1 MVKKVIKKNDKLF
14 CKFCGREMPYMVNA
28 IGEYRCVQC
37 QHIIKTVKVKKTE
50 PVKTVK
56 VKKAMPVKTV
66 LNDAFKEPI
75 EAMNEFEE
83 RNRDSVE
90 E

>member
-37 QHIIKTVKVKKTE
+37 QHIIKKVKVKKTE
-50 PVKTVK
+50 Q
-56 VKKAMPVKTV
+56 VKTV
-66 LNDAFKEPI
+66 LDGSAEGNK
-75 EAMNEFEE
+75 N
-83 RNRDSVE
+83 SVE

>member
-37 QHIIKTVKVKKTE
+37 QHIIKK
-50 PVKTVK
+50 VK
-56 VKKAMPVKTV
+56 VKKAEQVKTV
-66 LNDAFKEPI
+66 LDGSAEGNK
-75 EAMNEFEE
+75 N
-83 RNRDSVE
+83 SVE

>member
-37 QHIIKTVKVKKTE
+37 QHIIKKVKVKKTE
-50 PVKTVK
+50 PVKTVLDES
-56 VKKAMPVKTV
+56 AEG
-66 LNDAFKEPI
+66 NSNA
-75 EAMNEFEE
+75 
-83 RNRDSVE
+83 VE

>member
-37 QHIIKTVKVKKTE
+37 QHIIKK
-50 PVKTVK
+50 VK
-56 VKKAMPVKTV
+56 VKKAEPVKTV
-66 LNDAFKEPI
+66 LNESTEGNK
-75 EAMNEFEE
+75 N
-83 RNRDSVE
+83 SVE

>member
-37 QHIIKTVKVKKTE
+37 QHIIKK
-50 PVKTVK
+50 VK
-56 VKKAMPVKTV
+56 VKKA
-66 LNDAFKEPI
+66 EP
-75 EAMNEFEE
+75 NESTEG
-83 RNRDSVE
+83 NKNSVE

>member
-14 CKFCGREMPYMVNA
+14 CKFCGREMPYMVNT

-37 QHIIKTVKVKKTE
+37 QHIIKKVKVKKTE
-50 PVKTVK
+50 PVDES
-56 VKKAMPVKTV
+56 AEG
-66 LNDAFKEPI
+66 N
-75 EAMNEFEE
+75 N
-83 RNRDSVE
+83 NSVE

>member
-28 IGEYRCVQC
+28 VGEYRCVQC
-37 QHIIKTVKVKKTE
+37 QHIIKK
-50 PVKTVK
+50 VK
-56 VKKAMPVKTV
+56 VKKAEPVKTV
-66 LNDAFKEPI
+66 LNESTEGNK
-75 EAMNEFEE
+75 N
-83 RNRDSVE
+83 SVE

>member
-37 QHIIKTVKVKKTE
+37 QHIIKKVKVKKAE
-50 PVKTVK
+50 PVKTVSDD
-56 VKKAMPVKTV
+56 V
-66 LNDAFKEPI
+66 FKEPI
-75 EAMNEFEE
+75 EATNEFEE
-83 RNRDSVE
+83 RNRNSVE

>member
-28 IGEYRCVQC
+28 VGEYRCVQC
-37 QHIIKTVKVKKTE
+37 QHIIKK
-50 PVKTVK
+50 VK
-56 VKKAMPVKTV
+56 VKKAEPVKTV
-66 LNDAFKEPI
+66 LNEIPDDVFKDPI
-75 EAMNEFEE
+75 EAMNEFTE
-83 RNRDSVE
+83 RDNNSVE

>member
-1 MVKKVIKKNDKLF
+1 MAKKVIKKNDKLF

-37 QHIIKTVKVKKTE
+37 QHIIKTVKVKKAE
-50 PVKTVK
+50 PVKTV
-56 VKKAMPVKTV
+56 
-66 LNDAFKEPI
+66 I
-75 EAMNEFEE
+75 NESAE
-83 RNRDSVE
+83 RNNNSME

>member
-28 IGEYRCVQC
+28 VGEYRCVQC
-37 QHIIKTVKVKKTE
+37 QHIIKK
-50 PVKTVK
+50 VK
-56 VKKAMPVKTV
+56 VKKAEPVKTI
-66 LNDAFKEPI
+66 LNESTEGNK
-75 EAMNEFEE
+75 N
-83 RNRDSVE
+83 SVE

>member
-37 QHIIKTVKVKKTE
+37 QHIIKK
-50 PVKTVK
+50 VK
-56 VKKAMPVKTV
+56 VKKAEPVKTI
-66 LNDAFKEPI
+66 LDESTEGNK
-75 EAMNEFEE
+75 N
-83 RNRDSVE
+83 SVE

>member
-28 IGEYRCVQC
+28 VGEYRCVQC
-37 QHIIKTVKVKKTE
+37 QHIIK
-50 PVKTVK
+50 
-56 VKKAMPVKTV
+56 KAEPVKTV
-66 LNDAFKEPI
+66 LNESTEGNK
-75 EAMNEFEE
+75 N
-83 RNRDSVE
+83 SVE